1 MGNHWPGSWWIW
13 TWSCHYCASA
23 HSVSRVQIQDSSS
36 GGKPGVLIPWCTY
49 SCHVLE
55 YRWWWRWWWWKWC
68 WVVPMGGVWAGPW
81 AVSAQLMQ
89 TMVYNN
95 IFPVHSQFTSW
106 TWNAVCRVW
115 TWCFSRWIYPLQ
127 DGPGC
132 GSIHLHQYN
141 HVSPK
146 TSRSSK
152 HTACWDFFPQGRS
165 SWQQNRILTVSW
177 MCFPGNGWFKKCHR
191 L

>member
-1 MGNHWPGSWWIW
+1 MMNLDLELSLLCISTPVFPECRYRILPLEGSQVF
-13 TWSCHYCASA
+13 WS
-23 HSVSRVQIQDSSS
+23 
-36 GGKPGVLIPWCTY
+36 PGVHIPVMFLNTDGGGGGGGGSDVGW
-49 SCHVLE
+49 SQ
-55 YRWWWRWWWWKWC
+55 
-68 WVVPMGGVWAGPW
+68 WVECGLDLGLCLHSLCKQWYAI
-81 AVSAQLMQ
+81 
-89 TMVYNN
+89 
-95 IFPVHSQFTSW
+95 IFSPVHSQFTSW

-152 HTACWDFFPQGRS
+152 HTACWDFFPQGKVLMTAK
-165 SWQQNRILTVSW
+165 QNSDSFLDVFSRKWLI
-177 MCFPGNGWFKKCHR
+177 
-191 L
+191 